1 LETRNWT
8 INRYMNKEIINT
20 VIRNRKSIYPKD
32 YSGEE
37 IPDQVIKEIL
47 LNANY
52 APTHR
57 LTQPWFFKVYKN
69 ESKQKLIDIVN
80 KIDESKLSQ
89 IKLSKF
95 IQKVN
100 DSNAIISIFLN
111 RDEKERLPEWE
122 EIAAVSM
129 SVQNMWLT
137 CYANNIGSYWSTPSF
152 LKEYGELIDL
162 SVNQTS
168 LGFFFMGV
176 YDHKESPKLRDD
188 ITTKVEWI

>member
-1 LETRNWT
+1 METRNWT

-47 LNANY
+47 LNANH

>member
-1 LETRNWT
+1 
-8 INRYMNKEIINT
+8 MNKEIINT

-32 YSGEE
+32 YSREE

>member
-1 LETRNWT
+1 MERRNWT

-37 IPDQVIKEIL
+37 IPEQVIKEIL

-69 ESKQKLIDIVN
+69 ESKQKLIDIVS
-80 KIDESKLSQ
+80 KIDESKLSK

-100 DSNAIISIFLN
+100 DSSAIISIFLN

-162 SVNQTS
+162 SVNETS

-188 ITTKVEWI
+188 ISTKVEWI

>member
-1 LETRNWT
+1 
-8 INRYMNKEIINT
+8 MNKEIINT

-47 LNANY
+47 LNANH

-152 LKEYGELIDL
+152 LKEYGELINL

-188 ITTKVEWI
+188 ITTKVEWV

>member
-1 LETRNWT
+1 METRDRS
-8 INRYMNKEIINT
+8 INANMNKEIINT

-32 YSGEE
+32 YSKED
-37 IPDQVIKEIL
+37 IPDKTIKEIL
-47 LNANY
+47 LNANH

-57 LTQPWFFKVYKN
+57 MTQPWFFKVYKN
-69 ESKQKLIDIVN
+69 KSKQKLIDVVS
-80 KIDESKLSQ
+80 KIDESKLSK
-89 IKLSKF
+89 IKLNKF
-95 IQKVN
+95 IEKVN

-111 RDEKERLPEWE
+111 RDLKERLPEWE

-152 LKEYGELIDL
+152 LKEYGDLINL
-162 SVNQTS
+162 NENETS

-176 YDHKESPKLRDD
+176 YNHKESPKLRDD
-188 ITTKVEWI
+188 INSKVDWV

>member
-1 LETRNWT
+1 MQTKDQLTKLENL
-8 INRYMNKEIINT
+8 NKQIRISD
-20 VIRNRKSIYPKD
+20 VISVLMAQSTN
-32 YSGEE
+32 
-37 IPDQVIKEIL
+37 
-47 LNANY
+47 
-52 APTHR
+52 
-57 LTQPWFFKVYKN
+57 
-69 ESKQKLIDIVN
+69 LIDIVN

>member
-1 LETRNWT
+1 
-8 INRYMNKEIINT
+8 MNKEIINT

-37 IPDQVIKEIL
+37 VPDIVIKEIL
-47 LNANY
+47 LNANH

-69 ESKQKLIDIVN
+69 ESKQNLIEIVS
-80 KIDESKLSQ
+80 KIDESKLSK
-89 IKLSKF
+89 IKLNKF

-100 DSNAIISIFLN
+100 DSNVIISIFLN
-111 RDEKERLPEWE
+111 RDLKERLPEWE

-152 LKEYGELIDL
+152 LKEYGDLIDL
-162 SVNQTS
+162 DENETS

-176 YDHKESPKLRDD
+176 YTHKESPKLRND
-188 ITTKVEWI
+188 INSKVEWV

>member
-1 LETRNWT
+1 
-8 INRYMNKEIINT
+8 
-20 VIRNRKSIYPKD
+20 
-32 YSGEE
+32 
-37 IPDQVIKEIL
+37 
-47 LNANY
+47 
-52 APTHR
+52 
-57 LTQPWFFKVYKN
+57 
-69 ESKQKLIDIVN
+69 
-80 KIDESKLSQ
+80 
-89 IKLSKF
+89 
-95 IQKVN
+95 
-100 DSNAIISIFLN
+100 
-111 RDEKERLPEWE
+111 
-122 EIAAVSM
+122 M

>member
-1 LETRNWT
+1 
-8 INRYMNKEIINT
+8 MNKEIINK

-69 ESKQKLIDIVN
+69 ESKQKLIDLVS
-80 KIDESKLSQ
+80 KIDESKLSK

-95 IQKVN
+95 IQKVS
-100 DSNAIISIFLN
+100 DSNAIISVFLN

-152 LKEYGELIDL
+152 LKEYGELINL
-162 SVNQTS
+162 VENQTS

-188 ITTKVEWI
+188 ITTKVEWV

>member
-1 LETRNWT
+1 METRNWT

-188 ITTKVEWI
+188 ITTKVEWV

>member
-1 LETRNWT
+1 LERRNWT
-8 INRYMNKEIINT
+8 INRYMNREIINT

-37 IPDQVIKEIL
+37 IPEQVIKEIL

-69 ESKQKLIDIVN
+69 ESKQKLIDIVS
-80 KIDESKLSQ
+80 KIDESKLSK

-100 DSNAIISIFLN
+100 DSSAIISIFLN

-162 SVNQTS
+162 SVNETS

-188 ITTKVEWI
+188 ISTKVEWI

>member
-1 LETRNWT
+1 METRNWT
-8 INRYMNKEIINT
+8 INTYMNKEIINT

-37 IPDQVIKEIL
+37 IPDQVIQEIL

-69 ESKQKLIDIVN
+69 ESKQKLIDVVS
-80 KIDESKLSQ
+80 KIDESKLSK

-162 SVNQTS
+162 SINETS

-188 ITTKVEWI
+188 ISSKVEWI